1 MNTPQAVDDYYAV
14 YEDCIYSFDVMAND
28 LGGNAK
34 ILWSI
39 DDTAMKDDSGTG
51 TYDLLSQ
58 DAACVPELS
67 DKGARIW
74 IESGKIRYDA
84 SVFNY
89 LGVGESV
96 CDKFTYAIRMSNGTL
111 SWATVTITISGTN
124 DGPDIRV
131 GSGDIGSAGL
141 NETNAGLC
149 KTGTLTVT
157 DPDNSDTVST
167 TIALTSATG
176 PTGGPSNATLESMF
190 SVTPASGLAANT
202 SDANNL
208 TWKFDSGSEAFNY
221 LRAGQTLQLVYT
233 LTVSDGNGGTDTQ
246 TVVITITGTN
256 DAPVLSDTTDPSAV
270 LEAGD
275 ASAQNL
281 AAITGSFSVTDKDVG
296 DTLTASVVGSPAV
309 QLNGVAFGGAPAA
322 LTAAGAFSLDPA
334 FLSSGGAQSVGYSYD
349 PGAANLDFLR
359 AGDSLT
365 ITYTVQVGD
374 GTSSRNT
381 QTV

>member
-1 MNTPQAVDDYYAV
+1 MATNTSGGTTTSFMNTPQAVDDYYDV
-14 YEDCIYSFDVMAND
+14 YEDCIYSFDVMCND

-58 DAACVPELS
+58 DTACVPELS

-89 LGVGESV
+89 LGAGESV

-131 GSGDIGSAGL
+131 GSGDTGSAGL

-149 KTGTLTVT
+149 KTGTLTII
-157 DPDNSDTVST
+157 DPDTSDTVST
-167 TIALTSATG
+167 TFALTGTTG
-176 PTGGPSNATLESMF
+176 PAGDLSNATLESMF
-190 SVTPASGLAANT
+190 SVTPPNGLAADVGNT
-202 SDANNL
+202 NNL

-221 LRAGQTLQLVYT
+221 LRAGQ
-233 LTVSDGNGGTDTQ
+233 
-246 TVVITITGTN
+246 
-256 DAPVLSDTTDPSAV
+256 
-270 LEAGD
+270 
-275 ASAQNL
+275 
-281 AAITGSFSVTDKDVG
+281 
-296 DTLTASVVGSPAV
+296 
-309 QLNGVAFGGAPAA
+309 
-322 LTAAGAFSLDPA
+322 
-334 FLSSGGAQSVGYSYD
+334 
-349 PGAANLDFLR
+349 
-359 AGDSLT
+359 
-365 ITYTVQVGD
+365 
-374 GTSSRNT
+374 
-381 QTV
+381 